1 MKKLKIRAATH
12 DDMPVLKQFEQGVIS
27 AERPFD
33 PTLKSNPITYY
44 DLAGL
49 IDNDNVHLI
58 VAELDNELVAS
69 GYARI
74 EKAKPYVNYAFYS
87 YLGFMYVSPEHR
99 GKGVNKYII
108 DALKSW
114 SQEQGVTMMHLD
126 VFAEN
131 DVALRA
137 YLKAGFKGN
146 LLEMRLDIAN

>member
-1 MKKLKIRAATH
+1 MEELKIRTATH
-12 DDMPVLKQFEQGVIS
+12 DDVPILKQFEQGVIS

-33 PTLKSNPITYY
+33 LTLQPDPITYY
-44 DLAGL
+44 DLANL
-49 IDNDNVHLI
+49 IDSDDVHLI
-58 VAELDNELVAS
+58 VAELNNELVAS

-99 GKGVNKYII
+99 GKGINRYII

-114 SQEQGVTMMHLD
+114 SQEQGLTMMHLD

-131 DVALRA
+131 EIALRA

-146 LLEMRLDIAN
+146 LLEMRLDISS